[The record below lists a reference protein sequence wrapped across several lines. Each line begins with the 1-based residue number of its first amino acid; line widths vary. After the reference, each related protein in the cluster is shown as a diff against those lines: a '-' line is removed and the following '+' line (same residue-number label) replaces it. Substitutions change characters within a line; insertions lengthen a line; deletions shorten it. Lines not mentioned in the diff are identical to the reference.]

1 MGLEEGRD
9 AEGIAEL
16 VEALG
21 LGGYLAPLTE
31 GIAGGVSV
39 GEDDDLVVDQ
49 GGQEVGLEGLEASAG
64 EPHEVGEFLTK
75 DNRGFLGFHDCDFL
89 SCFAGKLFRISPRIV
104 QF

>member
-1 MGLEEGRD
+1 MVEGGAGLEEGRD

-31 GIAGGVSV
+31 GIAGGVGV

-49 GGQEVGLEGLEASAG
+49 GGQEVGLEGLEAAAG

-75 DNRGFLGFHDCDFL
+75 DDRGFLGFYDTNTF
-89 SCFAGKLFRISPRIV
+89 
-104 QF
+104 